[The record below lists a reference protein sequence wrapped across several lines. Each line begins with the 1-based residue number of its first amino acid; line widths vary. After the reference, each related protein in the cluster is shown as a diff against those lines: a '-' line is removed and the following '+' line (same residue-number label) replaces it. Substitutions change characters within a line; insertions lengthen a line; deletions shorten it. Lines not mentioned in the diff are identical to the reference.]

1 MKFLRILSLILAVL
15 FSTKAFSG
23 ERFAPNNCEFSATFP
38 SQYTAQQGY
47 LAAGVPFDVA
57 WWAFDGSMLKAECI
71 GINRQIPIAEMVKDT
86 LFRASSAFGLYGAT
100 VTSSNKNDGKIA
112 TLTGYK
118 DIQGMTATYQIS
130 FFAGAST
137 ALIVYTGSESQ
148 KYPTKEISDFISSIR
163 PAHR

>member
-1 MKFLRILSLILAVL
+1 MKILRPLSLLLVAV
-15 FSTKAFSG
+15 FSTNAFGG

-47 LAAGVPFDVA
+47 VAAGVPFDVA
-57 WWAFDGSMLKAECI
+57 WWAFNGSMLKVECI
-71 GINRQIPIAEMVKDT
+71 GINRQIPIADMVKDT
-86 LFRASSAFGLYGAT
+86 LFRASRAFGLYGAT
-100 VTSSNKNDGKIA
+100 VTASNENDGKIA

-130 FFAGAST
+130 FFAGAKT

-148 KYPTKEISDFISSIR
+148 QYPTKEISNFISSIK
-163 PAHR
+163 PAQR